1 MATNDGDDY
10 CSLSRAISLLLVMGT
25 SEAREAA
32 ARLQLVIASGV
43 LEKKPCPNC
52 AGTGWVK

>member
-25 SEAREAA
+25 SEAA

-52 AGTGWVK
+52 DGTGWVK